1 MLAKF
6 ILVRS
11 VPPIFKFEFQF
22 VALYPHMKK
31 YRSNPKALCAIQE
44 NSVSFSLTLHLQKAC
59 TYPRILPVV

>member
-6 ILVRS
+6 ILVRP

-31 YRSNPKALCAIQE
+31 YMSNPKALCTIQE
-44 NSVSFSLTLHLQKAC
+44 NSVSFSLTL
-59 TYPRILPVV
+59 